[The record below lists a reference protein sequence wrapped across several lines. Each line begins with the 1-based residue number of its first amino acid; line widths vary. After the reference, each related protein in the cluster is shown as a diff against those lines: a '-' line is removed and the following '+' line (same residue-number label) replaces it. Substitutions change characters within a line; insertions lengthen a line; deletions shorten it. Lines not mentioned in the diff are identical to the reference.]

1 MYDYYSTVFQPF
13 IIGVIIAIG
22 LNFFAAKK
30 MCEVV
35 ELKGHNAKNLHI
47 FAWCFWFPIFGYLYV
62 IALPDLKIRELLQDR
77 ENYLQSPQQNNSH
90 DLSNISEISKSGSEN
105 AEYLICKKC
114 GEKNPK
120 TRMTCQKCDT
130 YKNAHL

>member
-1 MYDYYSTVFQPF
+1 MYDYYFTSFQTV
-13 IIGVIIAIG
+13 IIVAIIAIG

-30 MCEVV
+30 LCEVA
-35 ELKGHNAKNLHI
+35 ELKGHDAKNLHI

-62 IALPDLKIRELLQDR
+62 ISLPDLKIRELLQDR
-77 ENYLQSPQQNNSH
+77 VNYSQSQQQNNSY
-90 DLSNISEISKSGSEN
+90 DLSKISEMSKSSNDNIESWV
-105 AEYLICKKC
+105 CKKC
-114 GEKNPK
+114 GERNPK

>member
-1 MYDYYSTVFQPF
+1 
-13 IIGVIIAIG
+13 
-22 LNFFAAKK
+22 
-30 MCEVV
+30 
-35 ELKGHNAKNLHI
+35 
-47 FAWCFWFPIFGYLYV
+47 LYV

-77 ENYLQSPQQNNSH
+77 GNYLQSPQQNSNH
-90 DLSNISEISKSGSEN
+90 NLSNISEISKSDSETV
-105 AEYLICKKC
+105 EYWICKKC